1 MNSTYKFL
9 YRLKPLYESTVA
21 FVIERMIIMYNI
33 IRNMKFYIGYT
44 IGIILGLLLNIV
56 TDVLL
61 FS

>member
-1 MNSTYKFL
+1 MQIL
-9 YRLKPLYESTVA
+9 HRLKPLYECIVA

-33 IRNMKFYIGYT
+33 IRNRKFFIGYA